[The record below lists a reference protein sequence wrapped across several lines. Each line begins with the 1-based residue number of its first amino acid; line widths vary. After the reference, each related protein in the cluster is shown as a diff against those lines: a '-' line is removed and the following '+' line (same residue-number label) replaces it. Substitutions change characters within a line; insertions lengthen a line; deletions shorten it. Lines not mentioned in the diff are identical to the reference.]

1 MRKRMMYFLLAISV
15 LSQCFT
21 GVSFAKTKTK
31 NPVETWFADG
41 EHLSVARRRYGL
53 IAKNVD
59 EVSLNS
65 DSDFFEVYIR
75 QNNKFKEVQLTEK
88 KGNTSFFFS

>member
-1 MRKRMMYFLLAISV
+1 MRKRMMYFLLVISV

-41 EHLSVARRRYGL
+41 EHLSVARRRTYC
-53 IAKNVD
+53 
-59 EVSLNS
+59 
-65 DSDFFEVYIR
+65 
-75 QNNKFKEVQLTEK
+75 EK
-88 KGNTSFFFS
+88 CR